1 MCGLPGATY
10 NRVSHF
16 VSKRLRLGIRL
27 ETSCK
32 KLELSYCSIQVLLLL
47 LRYILMSS
55 PFKFQQ
61 NKEEKA
67 QPNKQQ
73 IEPDPTGNDPNQAPR
88 ICSLIRLSQRTTEN
102 QPIFFCFSGMLTSLL
117 FFFLKN
123 DGLKGAPK
131 PQKRIVS
138 RHLCGTHWHC
148 PLGYRAYSDY
158 SPVCVFCGVFF

>member
-1 MCGLPGATY
+1 M
-10 NRVSHF
+10 SHF

-102 QPIFFCFSGMLTSLL
+102 QPIFFCFSGKKGIKIFKISVRSGFFVSSLSLKSLIHL
-117 FFFLKN
+117 FDSFCYALLN
-123 DGLKGAPK
+123 SN
-131 PQKRIVS
+131 QKTV
-138 RHLCGTHWHC
+138 G
-148 PLGYRAYSDY
+148 
-158 SPVCVFCGVFF
+158 